1 MLKKILLSL
10 GAILAVSTS
19 ANAAYNDFSYK
30 HSNIGSYMFGI
41 YGGVGYTDAEFGTDV
56 DNFFFEGG
64 LNTFY
69 MYEATE
75 RFNLG
80 ARAAIKYVS
89 DDIDIYDEYKV
100 EVEPYIGYKVTPSTN
115 LYIGYGMEFWE
126 EIETDYLIVGADYFF
141 SEDLMF
147 ELKFKRKN
155 YTQYDNLDA
164 TNNFQLNAVIPF
176 NFY

>member
-1 MLKKILLSL
+1 MLKKTILSL
-10 GAILAVSTS
+10 AAMLAVSTT
-19 ANAAYNDFSYK
+19 ANAAYSDFSYK

-41 YGGVGYTDAEFGTDV
+41 YGGGGYTDADFGPDS
-56 DNFFFEGG
+56 DAFFFEGG

-80 ARAAIKYVS
+80 VRAAIKYVS
-89 DDIDIYDEYKV
+89 DDLDFYDEYKM
-100 EVEPYIGYKVTPSTN
+100 EVEPFIGYKISPQTN
-115 LYIGYGMEFWE
+115 LYVGYGMEFWN
-126 EIETDYLIVGADYFF
+126 EIETDYLLIGADYFF
-141 SEDLMF
+141 SENLML

-155 YTQYDNLDA
+155 FTQFENIEA
-164 TNNFQLNAVIPF
+164 VNNFQLNAVIPF